1 MDTHVRRVAE
11 RLGWTTG
18 RECASAEATRRR
30 LETFLPAETWGGDD
44 AARGRIRTRGVRCR
58 EGPSAKNVRSRR
70 TGVCP
75 SADVKDVEDA

>member
-30 LETFLPAETWGGDD
+30 LETFLPAETWGETTLLMVGFGQETC
-44 AARGRIRTRGVRCR
+44 APARPRCGKCPLA
-58 EGPSAKNVRSRR
+58 EG
-70 TGVCP
+70 GVCP